1 MKNNKKI
8 LEKYQDL
15 SKSLFLDYLIF
26 TDQFDEILEQSK
38 SQIINSNFLIDL
50 KKRIHL
56 IECIGIYPMEAR
68 ERIGLIL
75 DYIEEHSEG
84 LEQELDECYSELEN
98 MVTFSYQKY
107 EEEFSVRQDFLNHED
122 QATIWTLNDLK
133 ESICYDYIVLMSFS
147 SSNNCYIETY
157 LPDFILNR
165 NYIYSIKKLAY
176 IFPELLEQNKEKILP
191 ILNLDLKLLENPDQE
206 ILKQYLSKNYHYQ
219 EKIEFHLQ
227 EFEEVKKEIISTM
240 DQVNHLNLRCFD
252 KDFFEFYYDL
262 LKIEQILHFDYK
274 RNFFISDIDSIY
286 AIIEQ
291 NNEKPEING
300 KQKEYLINLLDQKKQ
315 TLKPEERQEYN
326 EHLVMLN
333 ATPEANQSDVDKFF
347 ERCTVLDY
355 LKALY
360 FYYFKKDASY
370 FYQMIISKKYDLQN
384 FESYLLGEEEFR
396 KNIEKYSK
404 TYYPIS
410 VRKFMKDCPMMFTD
424 LTVYN
429 RTLEVLSQY
438 QDKET
443 QKYIKKLKKLRE
455 K

>member
-56 IECIGIYPMEAR
+56 IERIGIYPMEAR

-147 SSNNCYIETY
+147 SSNNLYIETY

-191 ILNLDLKLLENPDQE
+191 ILNLDLKLLENPNQE

-227 EFEEVKKEIISTM
+227 EFEEVKKEIASTM

-252 KDFFEFYYDL
+252 KDFFEFYYDF

-370 FYQMIISKKYDLQN
+370 FYQMTTSKKYDLQN
-384 FESYLLGEEEFR
+384 FESYLLSEEEFR
-396 KNIEKYSK
+396 KNIEEYSK

-410 VRKFMKDCPMMFTD
+410 VRKFMKECPMMFTD

>member
-1 MKNNKKI
+1 MKNDKKI

-274 RNFFISDIDSIY
+274 RDFSISDIDSIY

-333 ATPEANQSDVDKFF
+333 ATPEANQSDVAKFF

-370 FYQMIISKKYDLQN
+370 FYQMITSKKYDLQN
-384 FESYLLGEEEFR
+384 FESYLLSEEEFR